1 MARTKKDAVI
11 DVSATSEAIE
21 TAPILEQPAQPAV
34 EPAQPAVEPAQPAV
48 EPAQPKSYVTV
59 APVYGPMHHPF
70 QNIRID
76 GPTPVEMDNW
86 IEVQIEAGKLTVQG
100 D

>member
-1 MARTKKDAVI
+1 MARPKKDAG
-11 DVSATSEAIE
+11 VSALATSEAIE
-21 TAPILEQPAQPAV
+21 TAPTLEQPAQPA
-34 EPAQPAVEPAQPAV
+34 Q
-48 EPAQPKSYVTV
+48 PAQPKAKTYVTV

-86 IEVQIEAGKLTVQG
+86 VEVQIEAGKLTVQG